1 MVSGPPRS
9 LNRLSNISP
18 TSAETAQADL
28 LTPLSSASVAS
39 QPSRLE
45 VIKGFHQE
53 RGFSE
58 AVAQRLA
65 ISQRQSS
72 AVVYESKWKV
82 FGEWCHVKQIN
93 PVKATVQQLADFL
106 IFLFEEKKL
115 AISSIQGYRSCI
127 SKVFLARGIDISHDR
142 DLNML
147 VRNFAIERP
156 VQHREAPRW
165 DLMVVLRFLMKPPFE
180 PMNMASV
187 ADMTRKLAFL
197 LTLAT
202 AKRNS
207 EVWAFSADVRFGQDY
222 NAATLSFLP
231 NFLAKTMDP
240 SRPETAYAPVTIP
253 ALGPSMGEDLPD
265 RFLCPVRALRY
276 YLKLK
281 HKGLD
286 PNNRFRRLLC
296 AFKLGH
302 IGDISKQT
310 VSGWIRQLIKQ
321 AYSAV
326 QDEDIPHLTHTNF
339 QARELRAFA
348 SSLAFHQNYSLK
360 QVMEVASWRNNN
372 TFVSFY
378 LRDLSQMGDVTTAG
392 PFVAGQK
399 VISC

>member
-1 MVSGPPRS
+1 MNYG
-9 LNRLSNISP
+9 
-18 TSAETAQADL
+18 
-28 LTPLSSASVAS
+28 
-39 QPSRLE
+39 
-45 VIKGFHQE
+45 
-53 RGFSE
+53 
-58 AVAQRLA
+58 
-65 ISQRQSS
+65 
-72 AVVYESKWKV
+72 
-82 FGEWCHVKQIN
+82 
-93 PVKATVQQLADFL
+93 
-106 IFLFEEKKL
+106 
-115 AISSIQGYRSCI
+115 RSCI
-127 SKVFLARGIDISHDR
+127 SKIFLARGIDISHDR

-165 DLMVVLRFLMKPPFE
+165 DLMVVLRLLMKPPFE
-180 PMNMASV
+180 PMNMASL

-197 LTLAT
+197 LTLAS

-240 SRPETAYAPVTIP
+240 SRPETDYAPVTIP

-265 RFLCPVRALRY
+265 RLLCPVRALRY

-281 HKGLD
+281 HKGQDL
-286 PNNRFRRLLC
+286 NNRFCRLLC

-302 IGDISKQT
+302 TGDISKQT

-348 SSLAFHQNYSLK
+348 SSLAFHQNYETGHGSGLLEKQQHVCFILSERSLP
-360 QVMEVASWRNNN
+360 NGGCD
-372 TFVSFY
+372 Y
-378 LRDLSQMGDVTTAG
+378 GG
-392 PFVAGQK
+392 PFRGWSASHILRTIDGNRATCALLAALPLLPLSRTGGHSEQWDP
-399 VISC
+399 ISHQDGTRQIWDGRLYSTFRVSSL